1 MLIKI
6 ENQINTLLQVATF
19 ILQPRAEQ
27 NATFDFSLNFLKEFE
42 CLFNLLFKKSN
53 FLRFFFFF
61 LKSCILFG
69 ARSQLEC
76 RDLYEPIFE

>member
-42 CLFNLLFKKSN
+42 CLFNLYSKSQT
-53 FLRFFFFF
+53 F
-61 LKSCILFG
+61 
-69 ARSQLEC
+69 
-76 RDLYEPIFE
+76 